1 MSNLK
6 NYQMIPI
13 IIKVVNWFTKY
24 YKIVAVGFVS
34 LLIATIFVQ
43 NHKLQKVNKEIERI
57 TNNLRSYEESASNAS
72 ARNRVLQLTIG
83 ELTHSQDSLI
93 QEVNKT
99 KKELKI
105 KDKNLEQVQVINTE
119 IKDTVHTVIKHK
131 QVDFEEKL
139 ELNPLTTIIVSRKDS
154 ILTAKIDIKNQ
165 QILFIEEKKEYKNKY
180 KNGFVRLLHL
190 DWKRIN
196 TRKYTIENS
205 NPLIKVVDTRV
216 VEIKK

>member
-57 TNNLRSYEESASNAS
+57 TNNLRSYEESASDAS

-93 QEVNKT
+93 QEVNKA

-119 IKDTVHTVIKHK
+119 IKDTAHAVIKHK
-131 QVDFEEKL
+131 QIDFEEKL

-180 KNGFVRLLHL
+180 KNWLTRFFHF
-190 DWKRIN
+190 DFKKIN
-196 TRKYTIENS
+196 TRQYQILNS
-205 NPLIKVVDTRV
+205 NPLIKVTDTRI
-216 VEIKK
+216 VEISK

>member
-57 TNNLRSYEESASNAS
+57 TNNLRSYEESASDAS

-93 QEVNKT
+93 QEVNKA

-105 KDKNLEQVQVINTE
+105 KDRNLEQVQVINTE
-119 IKDTVHTVIKHK
+119 IKDTVRTVIKHK

-180 KNGFVRLLHL
+180 KNGFIRLLHF

-196 TRKYTIENS
+196 SRKYTIENS
-205 NPLIKVVDTRV
+205 NPLIRVVDTRII
-216 VEIKK
+216 EIKK

>member
-57 TNNLRSYEESASNAS
+57 TNNLRSYEESASDAS
-72 ARNRVLQLTIG
+72 ARNRVLQLTIS

-93 QEVNKT
+93 QEVNKA

-180 KNGFVRLLHL
+180 KNWLTRFWHF
-190 DWKRIN
+190 DWKKIN
-196 TRKYTIENS
+196 TRQYQIHNS
-205 NPLIKVVDTRV
+205 NPLIKVTDTRV
-216 VEIKK
+216 IEIPK

>member
-57 TNNLRSYEESASNAS
+57 TNNLRSYEESASDAS

-93 QEVNKT
+93 QEVNKA

-105 KDKNLEQVQVINTE
+105 KDRNLEQVQVINTE

-180 KNGFVRLLHL
+180 KNGFIRLLHF

-196 TRKYTIENS
+196 SRKYTIENS
-205 NPLIKVVDTRV
+205 NPLIRVVDTRII
-216 VEIKK
+216 EIKK

>member
-180 KNGFVRLLHL
+180 KNGFIRLLHF

-196 TRKYTIENS
+196 SRKYTIENS
-205 NPLIKVVDTRV
+205 NPLIRVVDTRII
-216 VEIKK
+216 EIKK

>member
-57 TNNLRSYEESASNAS
+57 TNNLRSYEESASDAS

-93 QEVNKT
+93 QEVNKA

-180 KNGFVRLLHL
+180 KNGFIRLLHF

-196 TRKYTIENS
+196 SRKYTIENS
-205 NPLIKVVDTRV
+205 NPLIRVVDTRII
-216 VEIKK
+216 EIKK